1 MVESIVGLLVMALG
15 GGFFCSLIG
24 LAWKGERGAV
34 IGFVL
39 GVVLTPVLLM
49 AFFVLLIRTG
59 IFATPG

>member
-1 MVESIVGLLVMALG
+1 MALG